1 MHSDQPESLPQSRER
16 VWATFCHLAALTPL
30 LGIPFGLLFGR
41 LARVLI
47 GLIAG
52 PLVVWLIKKDESPF
66 VNRHGKAALN
76 FQISM
81 ILYGVLLIG
90 FGFVCLAAVYNA
102 DPGRFNGVPLVVGHG
117 RLPAPVVM
125 PLRLVPIV
133 LGVLDLVSVVVGAV
147 RANKGREYRYPLAI
161 PFIR

>member
-1 MHSDQPESLPQSRER
+1 MQSDQHDEPHPPPTQESPRER

-30 LGIPFGLLFGR
+30 LGIPL
-41 LARVLI
+41 
-47 GLIAG
+47 GLILG
-52 PLVVWLIKKDESPF
+52 PLVVWLIKKDESLF

-81 ILYGVLLIG
+81 ILYAALVVGLA
-90 FGFVCLAAVYNA
+90 FVCLAAVYNA
-102 DPGRFNGVPLVVGHG
+102 DPGRFDGGARIVGLSH
-117 RLPAPVVM
+117 LPAPVVM
-125 PLRLVPIV
+125 PLRLVLV
-133 LGVLDLVSVVVGAV
+133 LLALYDLVCTIVGAV